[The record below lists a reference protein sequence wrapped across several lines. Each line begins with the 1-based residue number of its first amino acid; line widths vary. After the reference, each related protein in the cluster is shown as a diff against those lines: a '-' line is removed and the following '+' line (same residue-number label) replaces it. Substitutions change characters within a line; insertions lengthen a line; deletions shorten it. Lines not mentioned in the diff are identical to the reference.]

1 MTELICPRTYDG
13 FYRLMKQSKLYTD
26 AEIKMLYQAN
36 QKLKNTNYIGGKST
50 ICQHGGVE
58 CLTLHNI
65 YRYSLGVLLGIGGVY
80 CGIYKRP
87 EVTDAIYTFLEM
99 LRTAFD
105 ADNFKHIWDIVGKT
119 QLGFGFMERVT
130 KYLLEA
136 FQKPSEKITMT
147 WMKNLF
153 ELFCK
158 VENGDIE
165 SVEKSMKTI
174 VDNAINEMFREI
186 PPEMQPRQISPLLIQ
201 QQQQQQQ
208 HPTNNIV
215 YNGKIIKIEMGDAMI
230 TISPNIFK
238 SRRVRSSSSSSAYF
252 TPPRGGVKTRRKK
265 NGKKD
270 DTKSKQY

>member
-36 QKLKNTNYIGGKST
+36 QKLKNTNYIGGKSI

-158 VENGDIE
+158 VENGE

-174 VDNAINEMFREI
+174 VDNAIIEMFGA
-186 PPEMQPRQISPLLIQ
+186 QLLQ
-201 QQQQQQQ
+201 QQQPINQE
-208 HPTNNIV
+208 PTNNIV

-238 SRRVRSSSSSSAYF
+238 SRRVRSSSSSAYF

>member
-13 FYRLMKQSKLYTD
+13 FYRLMKQPKLYTD

-36 QKLKNTNYIGGKST
+36 EKLKTNYVGGNSI

-80 CGIYKRP
+80 CGMYKRP

-99 LRTAFD
+99 LKTAFD

-158 VENGDIE
+158 VENEEKIE
-165 SVEKSMKTI
+165 SVEKNMKTI
-174 VDNAINEMFREI
+174 VDNAINEMFGA
-186 PPEMQPRQISPLLIQ
+186 QISPLLQ
-201 QQQQQQQ
+201 QQQPIHQE
-208 HPTNNIV
+208 PTNNIV

-238 SRRVRSSSSSSAYF
+238 SRRVRSSSAYG
-252 TPPRGGVKTRRKK
+252 TPPLGGVKTRRKK
-265 NGKKD
+265 NGKKRR
-270 DTKSKQY
+270 Y